1 MAPTIPAVPITQPDN
16 PATVT
21 TPTKV
26 ALVDPQPTPVLER
39 DLVSSPTST
48 PNYVAQ
54 TTPTSADRMAP
65 DVPSK
70 ESSRNSQVGPSSIVK
85 IQLPKTQAAV
95 AIPANSDKK
104 HQKPDK
110 PEPMIAYLGGGGSSG
125 VALPGGG
132 TESSQLGYTLLA
144 SRVW

>member
-1 MAPTIPAVPITQPDN
+1 
-16 PATVT
+16 
-21 TPTKV
+21 
-26 ALVDPQPTPVLER
+26 
-39 DLVSSPTST
+39 
-48 PNYVAQ
+48 
-54 TTPTSADRMAP
+54 MAP

-144 SRVW
+144 SRVWWTLVPDSINPRDEPIKTRNDDAD